1 MIYLTTSQRKIIVS
15 IIAVLVIGLM
25 VLVYRVHFATSPFI
39 AIPITPT
46 DPQTATGSASSPA
59 KSRLLTIHIAGA
71 VKHPGVY
78 QIAQRIRVL
87 AALKVAGGAL
97 PNANL
102 DRVNLAK
109 HIKDGQRILVPF
121 HKITF
126 AKKRPKLS
134 RTLTSSSATSTN
146 KIHLNRASAT
156 LLTKIP
162 GIGTKTAALIIN
174 YRQKNGPYMSVQD
187 LIEIKGIGPKTLQR
201 IEKYLTL

>member
-1 MIYLTTSQRKIIVS
+1 
-15 IIAVLVIGLM
+15 
-25 VLVYRVHFATSPFI
+25 
-39 AIPITPT
+39 
-46 DPQTATGSASSPA
+46 
-59 KSRLLTIHIAGA
+59 
-71 VKHPGVY
+71 
-78 QIAQRIRVL
+78 
-87 AALKVAGGAL
+87 L

-109 HIKDGQRILVPF
+109 HIQDGQRILVPF
-121 HKITF
+121 HKITI

-146 KIHLNRASAT
+146 KIHLNTASAT
-156 LLTKIP
+156 LLTKVP

-201 IEKYLTL
+201 IEKYLRL